1 MTGKELGFDRRD
13 FCFAFDTGSYRIAM
27 LAWNLLCGPEWLGF
41 GQIACLCLL
50 SSGIKVYDISTM
62 PGLDGYL

>member
-1 MTGKELGFDRRD
+1 
-13 FCFAFDTGSYRIAM
+13 M

-50 SSGIKVYDISTM
+50 SSNIKVYAITTM
-62 PGLDGYL
+62 PGLDGAL